1 MALFHI
7 GACVTASVRT
17 ASLVAAAQTGS
28 PFADVAL
35 PAPVGDGDRAMALE
49 QRASDRTR
57 GYSLHLDLTEPRL
70 IALGELDVAAVP
82 DIADA
87 LALVDE
93 KSARLHV
100 DLSGVTFC
108 DTSALQPFVEAARHR
123 VERGQSPIAIE
134 STSAAV
140 DRLLEILHLDGHP
153 LLDVEAWDRVETPR
167 PTQILDHR
175 DERPV

>member
-1 MALFHI
+1 MNE
-7 GACVTASVRT
+7 
-17 ASLVAAAQTGS
+17 AAPSSKPTD
-28 PFADVAL
+28 PRDRLIVAL
-35 PAPVGDGDRAMALE
+35 DLPSNE
-49 QRASDRTR
+49 Q
-57 GYSLHLDLTEPRL
+57 
-70 IALGELDVAAVP
+70 
-82 DIADA
+82 A

-93 KSARLHV
+93 KSARLRV

-108 DTSALQPFVEAARHR
+108 DTSALQPFVDAARRR

>member
-7 GACVTASVRT
+7 GAYVTASART
-17 ASLVAAAQTGS
+17 ASLLAAAQTGS

-35 PAPVGDGDRAMALE
+35 PAPMSDGDRAMAVE
-49 QRASDRTR
+49 QRTSDRTR

-108 DTSALQPFVEAARHR
+108 DTSALQPFMEAARRR

-153 LLDVEAWDRVETPR
+153 LLDVAAWDRVQAPS
-167 PTQILDHR
+167 PTQVLDR
-175 DERPV
+175 RGEQPV